1 MWKQNIRKDIEKF
14 TQHKRLSK
22 LSYYPLQYRKETHDL
37 VLV

>member
-1 MWKQNIRKDIEKF
+1 MQKQNIRKDIEKF

-22 LSYYPLQYRKETHDL
+22 LNYYPLQYRKETRDL

>member
-1 MWKQNIRKDIEKF
+1 MQKQNIRKDIEKF
-14 TQHKRLSK
+14 THHKRLSK

>member
-1 MWKQNIRKDIEKF
+1 MQKQNIKKDIEKF

-22 LSYYPLQYRKETHDL
+22 LSYYPLQYRKETYDL

>member
-1 MWKQNIRKDIEKF
+1 MQKQNIRKDIEKF

-22 LSYYPLQYRKETHDL
+22 LSYHPLQYRKETRDL

>member
-1 MWKQNIRKDIEKF
+1 MRKQNIRKDIEKF

>member
-1 MWKQNIRKDIEKF
+1 MQKQNIRKDIEKF

-22 LSYYPLQYRKETHDL
+22 LSYYPLQYREETHDL